1 MNLSSQIN
9 DDVCDFLENKMKK
22 EVGSKGPWG
31 KVKITKKELL
41 DEFLP
46 KFINSKLFE
55 DSSIEEIEETIIRQA
70 KFFMDGWNKGG
81 GSKLTGYKYKF
92 VDNKDH
98 DFIHIDIDKW
108 SKKHIENIDELIL
121 WFDMFYFKDRAII
134 KEFTALEVKYADEW
148 NKVNLDLEK
157 FFEMEDSQS
166 ALNPEILAP
175 ILKIS
180 DYCCFKLL
188 KTIQENN
195 GKLIVAH
202 DYLFKSIFY
211 EKIFTQKK
219 DTFKTVDNIFLDK
232 IYNMTKIFYYY
243 HFKNYKTN
251 SSTATFEQNN
261 QLLLDQYEN
270 ILKQYNKHFS
280 VEGLFDID

>member
-1 MNLSSQIN
+1 M
-9 DDVCDFLENKMKK
+9 
-22 EVGSKGPWG
+22 
-31 KVKITKKELL
+31 
-41 DEFLP
+41 
-46 KFINSKLFE
+46 
-55 DSSIEEIEETIIRQA
+55 
-70 KFFMDGWNKGG
+70 
-81 GSKLTGYKYKF
+81 
-92 VDNKDH
+92 
-98 DFIHIDIDKW
+98 
-108 SKKHIENIDELIL
+108 
-121 WFDMFYFKDRAII
+121 
-134 KEFTALEVKYADEW
+134 
-148 NKVNLDLEK
+148 
-157 FFEMEDSQS
+157 
-166 ALNPEILAP
+166 
-175 ILKIS
+175 
-180 DYCCFKLL
+180 
-188 KTIQENN
+188 
-195 GKLIVAH
+195 AH